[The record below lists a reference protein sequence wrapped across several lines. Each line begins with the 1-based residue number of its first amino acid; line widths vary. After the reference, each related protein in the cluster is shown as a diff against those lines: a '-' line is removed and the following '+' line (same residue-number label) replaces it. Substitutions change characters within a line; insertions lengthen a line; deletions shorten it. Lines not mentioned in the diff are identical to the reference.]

1 MYTIRKIS
9 EILNCKAA
17 IECDFEMKEVSIDSR
32 SVSRP
37 ETTLF
42 FALQGANHDGHDYVG
57 QLYDRGVRCF
67 VVSERRP
74 EFSRLGNACFL
85 EVGDTLEALQH
96 LAQYHREHVRAEV
109 VGITGSNGK
118 TVVKEWLYQLLADEE
133 KVYRSPR
140 SYNSQVGVPL
150 SLLGIE
156 ENIQTAIIEAGI
168 SKPGEMERLQRMI
181 RPEIGIFTH
190 LGDAHGENFSSL
202 QQKLEEKSVLFRDCQ
217 CVIGRAG
224 NPCNILLRWWG
235 RMPWC

>member
-1 MYTIRKIS
+1 MWSANGDRSFPGWEMPVFWRWAIRWKR
-9 EILNCKAA
+9 C
-17 IECDFEMKEVSIDSR
+17 SIW
-32 SVSRP
+32 P
-37 ETTLF
+37 NIT
-42 FALQGANHDGHDYVG
+42 
-57 QLYDRGVRCF
+57 
-67 VVSERRP
+67 
-74 EFSRLGNACFL
+74 GN
-85 EVGDTLEALQH
+85 
-96 LAQYHREHVRAEV
+96 HVRAEV

-224 NPCNILLRWWG
+224 ESMQYIASVVGPDAVVLTWG
-235 RMPWC
+235 KAGSCL